1 MATLASKSIDGA
13 NQWTDAVQI
22 IGWFNVGI
30 SGTFSSTVI
39 TVQRSTDN
47 STWNDVDTWT
57 APSEDVGM
65 DPELMWYRIGCK
77 TGEYSDGP
85 VTVRIGQDGAFHA

>member
-1 MATLASKSIDGA
+1 MSTLASKSIDGA
-13 NQWTDAVQI
+13 NQWTDPVQLM
-22 IGWFNVGI
+22 GWFNVGV

-39 TVQRSTDN
+39 TVQRSLDN
-47 STWNDVDTWT
+47 STWADVDAWT
-57 APSEDVGM
+57 APTEIVGM

-85 VTVRIGQDGAFHA
+85 VTVRIGQAGGFRA